1 MKEIERL
8 VKEMIVNGWLIVD
21 GNRML
26 LTNEWYERGADGII
40 RHDNICFD
48 KNSLVKMFF
57 GVLEDTGFDVEEAV
71 IKLEINEREHL
82 ITYLS
87 MLDDYEIEDLN
98 ERELITV
105 IEFL

>member
-1 MKEIERL
+1 MKKIERL

-21 GNRML
+21 GDRLL
-26 LTNEWYERGADGII
+26 LTNEWYERGTDEII

-48 KNSLVKMFF
+48 KSSLVKMFF

-71 IKLEINEREHL
+71 IKLKINEREHL

>member
-21 GNRML
+21 GDRML
-26 LTNEWYERGADGII
+26 FTNEWYERETDGII

-57 GVLEDTGFDVEEAV
+57 GVLEDMGLDVEEAV
-71 IKLEINEREHL
+71 IKFEIDGREYL